1 VFTPQPGIPAG
12 TRETVMVS
20 AGDGTVRSEQKFSF
34 TTAAYSTLRLQEL
47 LAQLGY
53 LPMSWAPGAGAAIP
67 GTSAAAQLGAA
78 YQPPPGTFTWRH
90 GYPSALHSFWR
101 QGSANLLD
109 QGAITGFEADHGLT
123 TDGVAG
129 PRVWAE
135 LLRAAETG
143 AGNRHGYSYA
153 IASQSIPETLTIWHD
168 GRQVFS
174 SAANTGISAAPTPV
188 GTFPV
193 YEKLPFQVMRGT
205 NPDGSHYADPVQW
218 VSYFEG
224 GSAVHYIARG
234 SYGYPQSLGCVE
246 LPYSA
251 AEQAYPYL
259 PYGTLVTVTP

>member
-1 VFTPQPGIPAG
+1 MFTPQPGIPAG
-12 TRETVMVS
+12 TRETVTVS
-20 AGDGTVRSEQKFSF
+20 AGDGPVRSEQKFSF

-53 LPMSWAPGAGAAIP
+53 LPMSWAPAVGAAITTRARPRSSPRRTSRRRGRSP
-67 GTSAAAQLGAA
+67 G
-78 YQPPPGTFTWRH
+78 GTGTRA
-90 GYPSALHSFWR
+90 PLHSFWR

-135 LLRAAETG
+135 LLRAAATG

-174 SAANTGISAAPTPV
+174 SPANTGISDAPTPV

-193 YEKLPFQVMRGT
+193 YEKLPFQVMQGT

-224 GSAVHYIARG
+224 GAAVHYIARG
-234 SYGYPQSLGCVE
+234 SYG
-246 LPYSA
+246 
-251 AEQAYPYL
+251 
-259 PYGTLVTVTP
+259 

>member
-1 VFTPQPGIPAG
+1 
-12 TRETVMVS
+12 
-20 AGDGTVRSEQKFSF
+20 
-34 TTAAYSTLRLQEL
+34 
-47 LAQLGY
+47 
-53 LPMSWAPGAGAAIP
+53 
-67 GTSAAAQLGAA
+67 
-78 YQPPPGTFTWRH
+78 
-90 GYPSALHSFWR
+90 
-101 QGSANLLD
+101 
-109 QGAITGFEADHGLT
+109 
-123 TDGVAG
+123 
-129 PRVWAE
+129 VWAG

-251 AEQAYPYL
+251 AAQAYPYL

>member
-1 VFTPQPGIPAG
+1 
-12 TRETVMVS
+12 
-20 AGDGTVRSEQKFSF
+20 
-34 TTAAYSTLRLQEL
+34 
-47 LAQLGY
+47 
-53 LPMSWAPGAGAAIP
+53 
-67 GTSAAAQLGAA
+67 
-78 YQPPPGTFTWRH
+78 
-90 GYPSALHSFWR
+90 
-101 QGSANLLD
+101 
-109 QGAITGFEADHGLT
+109 
-123 TDGVAG
+123 
-129 PRVWAE
+129 VWAQ

-193 YEKLPFQVMRGT
+193 YEKLPFQVMQGT

-251 AEQAYPYL
+251 AAQAYPYL